1 MDPETIRVVC
11 GILAVILLALYLRRR
26 HKRHQR

>member
-11 GILAVILLALYLRRR
+11 GILAVILLALYLKRRR
-26 HKRHQR
+26 RRR